1 MWSAGVPAGLG
12 TNGEAASFLFVAR
25 KPAGA
30 PALQCLGARRG
41 AKSAT
46 RICIVIV
53 VPVLASVFNQ
63 SAVLVALA
71 VAPLIYVAALAI
83 GRWLKRKHAVPLGV
97 MYQLFCVSLAAYVP
111 LRVLHAVQHP
121 EGHADD
127 STKVWHD
134 KGISIFQAL
143 LIVLGVVFALQLLRC
158 FYWQRWFARKHGAE
172 APKLLQQVFAF
183 AVFCVAL
190 ALVLKFNGF
199 QVDTFIAGSGI
210 IAVVIGLAMQETLA
224 NIVSGIALQFGKP
237 FRVGDWLVIET
248 QRAEIMEMNWR
259 STKLRTNDDIYLDI
273 PNKAIVS
280 HTITN
285 LSYPTKSHA
294 NRIRVG
300 FEYGVPPNLVR
311 DLLRRAV
318 GNSAGVLDTPPP
330 KVFLKDFGDSAI
342 IYEIKY
348 SLDDE
353 RRFNDIEDA
362 IRTNIWYE
370 ARRAGLT
377 IPFPTRTVELRRPNA
392 DSSKVNTALRER
404 LSRQELLAPLDD
416 DQKNRLLERAKILRF
431 GRGEKIIRQ
440 DSEGCSMFV
449 IVHGEV
455 EVLLHVNG
463 SDTSVATLRPGE
475 AFGEMCLLTG
485 EKRSATILAKTDC
498 ELWEIERAHLQPLIQ
513 ENKALAE
520 RLSELLARRRME
532 TEGVLAAQTPPQLV
546 EEKRKEYTMSFRRK
560 ISSLFEI

>member
-1 MWSAGVPAGLG
+1 M
-12 TNGEAASFLFVAR
+12 
-25 KPAGA
+25 
-30 PALQCLGARRG
+30 
-41 AKSAT
+41 
-46 RICIVIV
+46 IV
-53 VPVLASVFNQ
+53 VPSLASVFNQ
-63 SAVLVALA
+63 PAVLVAL
-71 VAPLIYVAALAI
+71 VAAPFIYLATLAV
-83 GRWLKRKHAVPLGV
+83 GRWLKRKHGVPLGL
-97 MYQLFCVSLAAYVP
+97 MFQLFCVSFAAYVP

-134 KGISIFQAL
+134 EGIRTFQAM

-158 FYWQRWFARKHGAE
+158 FYWQRWFSRKHGAE
-172 APKLLQQVFAF
+172 APKLLQQVFGF
-183 AVFCVAL
+183 AVFCVSL
-190 ALVLKFNGF
+190 ALVLKFAYGF

-210 IAVVIGLAMQETLA
+210 VAVVIGLAMQETLA

-237 FRVGDWLVIET
+237 FRVGDWLIVET
-248 QRAEIMEMNWR
+248 QRAEVMEMNWR
-259 STKLRTNDDIYLDI
+259 STKLRTNDDVYLDI
-273 PNKAIVS
+273 PNKTIVS

-285 LSYPTKSHA
+285 LSYPTKTHS
-294 NRIRVG
+294 NRMRVG

-311 DLLRRAV
+311 DILRRATV
-318 GNSAGVLDTPPP
+318 NSPGVLEAPPA
-330 KVFLKDFGDSAI
+330 KVFLKEFGDSAV

-377 IPFPTRTVELRRPNA
+377 IPFPTRTIEIRRPIA
-392 DSSKVNTALRER
+392 DSGKAGAALRER

-416 DQKNRLLERAKILRF
+416 DQKTRLLERAKILRF

-463 SDTSVATLRPGE
+463 GDTTVATLHPGE

-520 RLSELLARRRME
+520 RLSELLARRRMQ
-532 TEGVLAAQTPPQLV
+532 TEGVLAAQTPPQIV
-546 EEKRKEYTMSFRRK
+546 EEKRKEYTMGFRKK
-560 ISSLFEI
+560 ISALFEI